1 MYQLESI
8 QLTNPYSQVL
18 KFYQRAIIHSVI
30 SIIDL
35 FSINIDVF
43 LSISWLDQSSNS
55 MMPITSHP
63 FGLKFPTILQHR
75 ASYFMEYIIHLE
87 LCLHESIPGSMLR
100 FATHIRF
107 TELCFT
113 CSTLPQNYLF
123 RSQSFD
129 RTKKNWFRWS
139 HKRKPI
145 LTTIHTDHN
154 SFYRV
159 RDLSDSVQEF
169 FIAKFF
175 DAKRFRCTT
184 DTLHCRRMNMI
195 YIKSLYDNFRGKLL
209 SSQ

>member
-87 LCLHESIPGSMLR
+87 LCLHESIPGSVLR

-129 RTKKNWFRWS
+129 RTKKTGFDEVTNENPSWRQFTR
-139 HKRKPI
+139 
-145 LTTIHTDHN
+145 TTIL
-154 SFYRV
+154 FIEFVIYRTV
-159 RDLSDSVQEF
+159 YRNFSLLNFSMRNDFVVQQTR
-169 FIAKFF
+169 FIVVAWTWF
-175 DAKRFRCTT
+175 
-184 DTLHCRRMNMI
+184 I
-195 YIKSLYDNFRGKLL
+195 
-209 SSQ
+209 